1 MGNAYRQ
8 GMLGEE
14 IKKIISRMLLRQ
26 LKDPR
31 LDPMISVVDVEVT
44 KDGSYATCWIPV
56 LDLAGD
62 EAKKKE
68 REEEVISGLESAKGK
83 IRQEIGR
90 EIKLRRVPDLIF
102 KIDHSE
108 DYGRHI
114 DQVLRDIGME

>member
-31 LDPMISVVDVEVT
+31 LDHMISVVYVEVT
-44 KDGSYATCWIPV
+44 KDGSYATCWITV

-114 DQVLRDIGME
+114 YQVLRDIGME

>member
-31 LDPMISVVDVEVT
+31 LDHMISVVDVEVT
-44 KDGSYATCWIPV
+44 KDGSYATCWITV

-114 DQVLRDIGME
+114 DQVLRVIGME

>member
-1 MGNAYRQ
+1 
-8 GMLGEE
+8 MLGEE

-31 LDPMISVVDVEVT
+31 LDHMISVVDVEVT
-44 KDGSYATCWIPV
+44 KDGSYATCWITV

>member
-31 LDPMISVVDVEVT
+31 LDHMISVVDVEVT
-44 KDGSYATCWIPV
+44 KDGSYATCWITV

-90 EIKLRRVPDLIF
+90 EIKLRRVTDLIF

>member
-31 LDPMISVVDVEVT
+31 LDHMISVVDVEVT
-44 KDGSYATCWIPV
+44 KDGSYATCWITG

>member
-31 LDPMISVVDVEVT
+31 LDHMISVVDVEVT
-44 KDGSYATCWIPV
+44 KDGSYATCWITV

-114 DQVLRDIGME
+114 DQVLRDIGIE

>member
-31 LDPMISVVDVEVT
+31 LDHMISVVDVEVT
-44 KDGSYATCWIPV
+44 KDGSYATCWITV

-68 REEEVISGLESAKGK
+68 REEEVISGLESSKGK

>member
-31 LDPMISVVDVEVT
+31 LDHMISVVDVEVT
-44 KDGSYATCWIPV
+44 KDGSYATCWITV

-68 REEEVISGLESAKGK
+68 REEDVISGLESAKGK

>member
-31 LDPMISVVDVEVT
+31 LDHMISVVDVEVT
-44 KDGSYATCWIPV
+44 KEGSYATCWITV

>member
-31 LDPMISVVDVEVT
+31 LDHMISVVDVEVT
-44 KDGSYATCWIPV
+44 KDGSYATCWITV

>member
-31 LDPMISVVDVEVT
+31 LDHMISVVDVEVT
-44 KDGSYATCWIPV
+44 KDGSYATCWITV

-114 DQVLRDIGME
+114 EQVLRDIGME

>member
-31 LDPMISVVDVEVT
+31 LDHMISVVDVEVT
-44 KDGSYATCWIPV
+44 KDGSYATCWITV

-114 DQVLRDIGME
+114 DQVLREIGME

>member
-31 LDPMISVVDVEVT
+31 LDHMISVVDVEVT
-44 KDGSYATCWIPV
+44 KDGSYATCWITV

-108 DYGRHI
+108 DYGRQI

>member
-31 LDPMISVVDVEVT
+31 LDHMISVVDVEVT
-44 KDGSYATCWIPV
+44 KDGSYATCWITV

-62 EAKKKE
+62 EAKKIE